1 MMKEK
6 LFLKFRKSGKIEDY
20 LKYREEVSKEL
31 AIKDGK
37 EKKRDNSKL
46 DRL

>member
-1 MMKEK
+1 MMKEN

-31 AIKDGK
+31 AKKDGK
-37 EKKRDNSKL
+37 EKKGNNSKL